1 MSVDLSDAYLWSV
14 LGMSFKTTFFSLVD
28 NSYLPSYHLKNIGRA
43 WVNAKSKEEDLP
55 KIRGD
60 VLKQAREDKGIDA
73 KDVALA
79 VCLDKRHIFQIE
91 LGDDHYYFYSL
102 KIKVQA
108 AKRIG
113 KYLELEESD
122 YLYW

>member
-1 MSVDLSDAYLWSV
+1 M
-14 LGMSFKTTFFSLVD
+14 
-28 NSYLPSYHLKNIGRA
+28 
-43 WVNAKSKEEDLP
+43 NAKSKEEDLP

-102 KIKVQA
+102 KI
-108 AKRIG
+108 
-113 KYLELEESD
+113 
-122 YLYW
+122 

>member
-1 MSVDLSDAYLWSV
+1 M
-14 LGMSFKTTFFSLVD
+14 
-28 NSYLPSYHLKNIGRA
+28 
-43 WVNAKSKEEDLP
+43 NAKSKEEDLP

-122 YLYW
+122 YLYWLSLIHI

>member
-1 MSVDLSDAYLWSV
+1 
-14 LGMSFKTTFFSLVD
+14 
-28 NSYLPSYHLKNIGRA
+28 
-43 WVNAKSKEEDLP
+43 VNAKSKEEDLP

-60 VLKQAREDKGIDA
+60 VLKQASEDKGIEA

>member
-1 MSVDLSDAYLWSV
+1 
-14 LGMSFKTTFFSLVD
+14 
-28 NSYLPSYHLKNIGRA
+28 
-43 WVNAKSKEEDLP
+43 VNAKSKEEDLP

-60 VLKQAREDKGIDA
+60 VLKHAREDKGIDA

>member
-1 MSVDLSDAYLWSV
+1 M
-14 LGMSFKTTFFSLVD
+14 
-28 NSYLPSYHLKNIGRA
+28 
-43 WVNAKSKEEDLP
+43 NAKSKEDDLP

-60 VLKQAREDKGIDA
+60 VLKQAREDKGIEA

>member
-1 MSVDLSDAYLWSV
+1 M
-14 LGMSFKTTFFSLVD
+14 
-28 NSYLPSYHLKNIGRA
+28 
-43 WVNAKSKEEDLP
+43 NAKSKEEDLP

-60 VLKQAREDKGIDA
+60 VLKQASEDKGIEA

>member
-1 MSVDLSDAYLWSV
+1 MR
-14 LGMSFKTTFFSLVD
+14 G
-28 NSYLPSYHLKNIGRA
+28 
-43 WVNAKSKEEDLP
+43 SKVSEYSEEENLP

-60 VLKQAREDKGIDA
+60 VLRRARENKGIDA
-73 KDVALA
+73 KDLA
-79 VCLDKRHIFQIE
+79 VVVCLDKRHIFQLE
-91 LGDDHYYFYSL
+91 LGDEHYYFYSL

>member
-1 MSVDLSDAYLWSV
+1 LSAY
-14 LGMSFKTTFFSLVD
+14 
-28 NSYLPSYHLKNIGRA
+28 
-43 WVNAKSKEEDLP
+43 SKEENLP

-60 VLKQAREDKGIDA
+60 VLRRARENKGIDA
-73 KDVALA
+73 KDLA
-79 VCLDKRHIFQIE
+79 VVVCLDKRHIFNLE

-113 KYLELEESD
+113 KYLELEEYD

>member
-1 MSVDLSDAYLWSV
+1 M
-14 LGMSFKTTFFSLVD
+14 
-28 NSYLPSYHLKNIGRA
+28 
-43 WVNAKSKEEDLP
+43 NAKSKEDDLP

-60 VLKQAREDKGIDA
+60 VLKQAREDKGIEA

-122 YLYW
+122 YLY

>member
-1 MSVDLSDAYLWSV
+1 
-14 LGMSFKTTFFSLVD
+14 
-28 NSYLPSYHLKNIGRA
+28 
-43 WVNAKSKEEDLP
+43 VNAKSKEEDLP

-60 VLKQAREDKGIDA
+60 VLKQAREDKGIEA

>member
-1 MSVDLSDAYLWSV
+1 
-14 LGMSFKTTFFSLVD
+14 
-28 NSYLPSYHLKNIGRA
+28 
-43 WVNAKSKEEDLP
+43 VNAKSKEEDLP

>member
-1 MSVDLSDAYLWSV
+1 M
-14 LGMSFKTTFFSLVD
+14 
-28 NSYLPSYHLKNIGRA
+28 
-43 WVNAKSKEEDLP
+43 NAKSKEEDLP

-113 KYLELEESD
+113 KFLELVESD

>member
-1 MSVDLSDAYLWSV
+1 M
-14 LGMSFKTTFFSLVD
+14 
-28 NSYLPSYHLKNIGRA
+28 
-43 WVNAKSKEEDLP
+43 NAKIKEEDLP

>member
-1 MSVDLSDAYLWSV
+1 M
-14 LGMSFKTTFFSLVD
+14 
-28 NSYLPSYHLKNIGRA
+28 
-43 WVNAKSKEEDLP
+43 NAKSKEEDLP

-60 VLKQAREDKGIDA
+60 VLKQAREDKGIEA

>member
-1 MSVDLSDAYLWSV
+1 M
-14 LGMSFKTTFFSLVD
+14 
-28 NSYLPSYHLKNIGRA
+28 
-43 WVNAKSKEEDLP
+43 NAKSKEEDLP

>member
-1 MSVDLSDAYLWSV
+1 M
-14 LGMSFKTTFFSLVD
+14 
-28 NSYLPSYHLKNIGRA
+28 
-43 WVNAKSKEEDLP
+43 NAKSKEEDLP

-79 VCLDKRHIFQIE
+79 VCLDKRHIVQIE

>member
-1 MSVDLSDAYLWSV
+1 
-14 LGMSFKTTFFSLVD
+14 
-28 NSYLPSYHLKNIGRA
+28 
-43 WVNAKSKEEDLP
+43 VNAKSKEDDLP

-60 VLKQAREDKGIDA
+60 VLKQAREDKGIEA

>member
-1 MSVDLSDAYLWSV
+1 MR
-14 LGMSFKTTFFSLVD
+14 G
-28 NSYLPSYHLKNIGRA
+28 
-43 WVNAKSKEEDLP
+43 SKVSEYSEEENLP

-60 VLKQAREDKGIDA
+60 VLRRARENKGIDA
-73 KDVALA
+73 KDLA
-79 VCLDKRHIFQIE
+79 VVVCLDKRHILQLE
-91 LGDDHYYFYSL
+91 RGDEHYYFYSL

>member
-1 MSVDLSDAYLWSV
+1 
-14 LGMSFKTTFFSLVD
+14 
-28 NSYLPSYHLKNIGRA
+28 LKNIGRA

>member
-1 MSVDLSDAYLWSV
+1 M
-14 LGMSFKTTFFSLVD
+14 
-28 NSYLPSYHLKNIGRA
+28 
-43 WVNAKSKEEDLP
+43 NAKSKEEDLP

-60 VLKQAREDKGIDA
+60 VLKQAMEDKGIDA

>member
-1 MSVDLSDAYLWSV
+1 M
-14 LGMSFKTTFFSLVD
+14 
-28 NSYLPSYHLKNIGRA
+28 
-43 WVNAKSKEEDLP
+43 NAKSKEDDLP

-60 VLKQAREDKGIDA
+60 VLKQAREDKGIEA

-108 AKRIG
+108 AKRMG

-122 YLYW
+122 YLY